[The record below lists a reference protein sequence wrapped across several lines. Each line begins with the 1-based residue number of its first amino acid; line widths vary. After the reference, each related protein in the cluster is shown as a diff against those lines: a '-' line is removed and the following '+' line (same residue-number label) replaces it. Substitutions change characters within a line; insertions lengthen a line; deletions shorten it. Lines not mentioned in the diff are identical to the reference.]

1 MSRQMP
7 ILEWPIIAGLVLGA
21 MMIAMPANADA
32 LKDEIAPT
40 GKLRVAIAISPAG
53 GAFWCTRTESGGYA
67 GVPVD
72 LGKAMAAQLGVPV
85 EFVAHQ
91 NSGQIVDATSKGTW
105 DITLLPK
112 DPEREAKM
120 SFGPIYEVSDAT
132 YIVKPGST
140 VTDFAT
146 LDQPEIRLAVEA
158 ERTVLSA
165 TGGTCR
171 APVGALGSVDGDRFS
186 LIVGGVNS
194 DGSDRRV
201 EIVRGARSD
210 AQAIAADA
218 GRRLA
223 VAVMLR

>member
-1 MSRQMP
+1 M
-7 ILEWPIIAGLVLGA
+7 IAAAGLDRLGRGDR
-21 MMIAMPANADA
+21 IDQRVDPDILTPAPAQGA
-32 LKDEIAPT
+32 L
-40 GKLRVAIAISPAG
+40 AIQARRS
-53 GAFWCTRTESGGYA
+53 
-67 GVPVD
+67 D
-72 LGKAMAAQLGVPV
+72 L
-85 EFVAHQ
+85 
-91 NSGQIVDATSKGTW
+91 S
-105 DITLLPK
+105 LL
-112 DPEREAKM
+112 EAL
-120 SFGPIYEVSDAT
+120 
-132 YIVKPGST
+132 
-140 VTDFAT
+140 AT

-186 LIVGGVNS
+186 LIVGGDNC

-201 EIVRGARSD
+201 ETVRGARSD